1 MIWTPEEPHIVTPSQ
16 YRREMLQA
24 EGENPEALFEGE
36 FAIRGGQVSG
46 LGGTGAP
53 SSGFNEA
60 GDIFTATIDGVDLGN
75 LWNEFQQTLQMHNQY
90 RTALIQYLTTPIMN
104 IVEPWWQSIP
114 DDVMFEEATE
124 YGEPVAIRTPEP
136 RLRGYPLRYYDLAI
150 RFTWRYMAEADSN
163 QVRALNNSALE
174 KDLRLQYQVIMQSL
188 FNNVNGTVQLHNI
201 MNQSGA
207 AVAGS
212 TIPVH
217 RLWNADGEI
226 PPRWKTYQHDNTHTH
241 YLVSGGSAVTAA
253 NLETLEDHLL
263 HHGYFEA
270 GRTFVLLVNRAQSK
284 VIQGFR
290 AGAGGATWDFIPA
303 AATAWRGT
311 LVGPAPAPGPIT
323 DGWVGSYGHLQVHE
337 EDIIPAGYM
346 LAVSSG
352 GPDSPTNLVGVRE
365 HPNAAVRGLKLLQG
379 SQHDYPLIGSF
390 YHHAM
395 GAGVADRG
403 SGVVMQIKASGSYD
417 IPTWL

>member
-1 MIWTPEEPHIVTPSQ
+1 MIKKFPHLITPAE
-16 YRREMLQA
+16 YRRLGLKL
-24 EGENPEALFEGE
+24 EGVENPEALFEGP
-36 FAIRGGQVSG
+36 FAIRGAQVSG

-60 GDIFTATIDGVDLGN
+60 GDIFTATIDGINLGDL
-75 LWNEFQQTLQMHNQY
+75 WAEFQETLNMHNVY
-90 RTALIQYLTTPIMN
+90 RTQLIQYLSTAVTN

-114 DDVMFEEATE
+114 DDAMFEEATE

-150 RFTWRYMAEADSN
+150 RYTWRYLAEADSA

-174 KDLRLQYQVIMQSL
+174 KDLRLQYQVIMQAL
-188 FNNVNGTVQLHNI
+188 FNNVNGNVQLGNI
-201 MNQSGA
+201 LNSSGA

-217 RLWNADGEI
+217 RLWNADGEV
-226 PPRWKTYQHDNTHTH
+226 PPRWKTYVHDDTHTH
-241 YLVSGGSAVTAA
+241 YLVSGGAAVVPA
-253 NLETLEDHLL
+253 NLETIEDHLL

-290 AGAGGATWDFIPA
+290 AGTGGATWDFIPA
-303 AATAWRGT
+303 AATAWRGQ
-311 LVGPAPAPGPIT
+311 LVGPAPSPGGIT
-323 DGWVGSYGHLQVHE
+323 DGWVGSYGHLLVHE

-346 LAVSSG
+346 LGVASG

-365 HPNAAVRGLKLLQG
+365 HPNPAVRGLKLLQG
-379 SQHDYPLIGSF
+379 SQHDYPLVGSF

-403 SGVVMQIKASGSYD
+403 SGIVMQVKASGDYSV
-417 IPTWL
+417 PTWL